1 MDQTSS
7 KKAAKKEQH
16 FNDVLNEL
24 SGFKTQITGLIKQ
37 VKFFLK
43 MFDTNKNVQTVI
55 TNKGLIRYLP
65 IFENWDDMYYYSSF
79 IGFKSKEKILKR
91 SKYYIKT
98 RIVSFS
104 FLGIPLPFV
113 SNIEIQVKVNDIN
126 KFTTNFFD

>member
-1 MDQTSS
+1 
-7 KKAAKKEQH
+7 
-16 FNDVLNEL
+16 
-24 SGFKTQITGLIKQ
+24 
-37 VKFFLK
+37 

-65 IFENWDDMYYYSSF
+65 IFENWDDMYYYNSF

-126 KFTTNFFD
+126 KFTTNFFDSKGYYIIKNLKK